1 MKYLTR
7 VICARRKREEEKIHN
22 TRGRAEALAH
32 RRAYALTG
40 CTARENTSHP
50 HPPPLSL
57 HR

>member
-40 CTARENTSHP
+40 CAARADTSHT
-50 HPPPLSL
+50 
-57 HR
+57 

>member
-7 VICARRKREEEKIHN
+7 VICARRKREGEKIHD

-40 CTARENTSHP
+40 CAARADTSHT
-50 HPPPLSL
+50 
-57 HR
+57 